1 MSVSNYCDWAESRK
15 NPNHVA
21 FEVVEWEANVE
32 EVILETKKEPQSCG
46 TERKSTK
53 SSATSRWA

>member
-15 NPNHVA
+15 NPNYKA
-21 FEVVEWEANVE
+21 YEVVEWDCLVE
-32 EVILETKKEPQSCG
+32 EVVLETKECETCS
-46 TERKSTK
+46 TETKSTP